1 MNLIEKFK
9 IGIDERHVHI
19 LSTIFLLI
27 LIFITSCLTP
37 TNLEFLPII
46 VLMVVDLLSLVV
58 GIILI
63 AFRLQ
68 NKLVLRMNFFY
79 SSCATT
85 CALAS
90 ILYFIYFIIGDFNVF
105 SISSGAIGIINIL
118 IGGYIYRDIF
128 GKIKVT
134 NN

>member
-19 LSTIFLLI
+19 LRTIFLLI

-37 TNLEFLPII
+37 TNLELLPII

-58 GIILI
+58 GLILI
-63 AFRLQ
+63 AFRLR
-68 NKLVLRMNFFY
+68 NKLVLRMNFLQFL
-79 SSCATT
+79 CNNM
-85 CALAS
+85 CL
-90 ILYFIYFIIGDFNVF
+90 GFNVIFYLLYYFF
-105 SISSGAIGIINIL
+105 SIFSGAIGIINIL

-128 GKIKVT
+128 GKIKAT
-134 NN
+134 NH